1 MSGLDAYRTDVENQW
16 CPGCPN
22 YGILTALMRA
32 LHSLELAPHE
42 ICLVSGIG
50 QAAKLPHYLRA
61 NVFNGLHGRA
71 IPAAIG
77 IHVANP
83 TLTTIVTSGDG
94 DLYGEGGNHLLH
106 AFRRNPDI
114 TVVVH
119 NNQIYALTKGQ
130 AAPTTPR
137 GERTR
142 LQFDGVEVDPTRML
156 ATAIVHDC
164 SFVAR
169 GFAAEIDELSGI
181 LRRAIEHRGLSLVE
195 VIQPCITWGNHS
207 VDEYRERI
215 EPAPANHDSTDR
227 HRAIDFALRA
237 PERLVTG
244 VLYETPARPT
254 FAASYRRLI
263 GEGPLAELSP
273 IGRETLERRLDEF
286 TVAGAGP
293 TREPKR
299 KDT

>member
-1 MSGLDAYRTDVENQW
+1 MTTIEDYRSDVANQW

-22 YGILTALMRA
+22 YGILTALQRA
-32 LHSLELAPHE
+32 LASQDLAPHE
-42 ICLVSGIG
+42 VCLVSGIG

-71 IPAAIG
+71 VPAAIG
-77 IHVANP
+77 IQVANP
-83 TLTTIVTSGDG
+83 RLKTIVTSGDG

-142 LQFDGVEVDPTRML
+142 LQFDGVEADPARML

-164 SFVAR
+164 TFVAR
-169 GFAAEIDELSGI
+169 GFAGEIDGLAEILA
-181 LRRAIEHRGLSLVE
+181 RAIDHEGLSLVE
-195 VIQPCITWGNHS
+195 VIQPCITWSNHPT
-207 VDEYRERI
+207 DWYRERI
-215 EPAPANHDSTDR
+215 DPIAEDHDPTDR
-227 HRAIDFALRA
+227 AQAISLALRS
-237 PERLVTG
+237 PERFATG
-244 VLYETPARPT
+244 ILYERPPRPT
-254 FAASYRRLI
+254 FASSYRKRV
-263 GEGPLAELSP
+263 GPGPLAKLPP
-273 IGRETLERRLDEF
+273 IDRSIFDALIERM
-286 TVAGAGP
+286 TVSL
-293 TREPKR
+293 
-299 KDT
+299 

>member
-1 MSGLDAYRTDVENQW
+1 
-16 CPGCPN
+16 
-22 YGILTALMRA
+22 
-32 LHSLELAPHE
+32 
-42 ICLVSGIG
+42 
-50 QAAKLPHYLRA
+50 
-61 NVFNGLHGRA
+61 
-71 IPAAIG
+71 
-77 IHVANP
+77 
-83 TLTTIVTSGDG
+83 
-94 DLYGEGGNHLLH
+94 
-106 AFRRNPDI
+106 
-114 TVVVH
+114 VVVH

-142 LQFDGVEVDPTRML
+142 LQFDGVEVDPARML

-195 VIQPCITWGNHS
+195 VIQPCITWGSRS

-215 EPAPANHDSTDR
+215 EPAPADHDPADR
-227 HRAIDFALRA
+227 HRAIDLALRA

-254 FAASYRRLI
+254 FAASYRRRV
-263 GEGPLAELSP
+263 GERPLAELPP
-273 IGRETLERRLDEF
+273 IDREILKRRLDEF